1 MVPQYVDISHFRQP
15 YKNAVFSGFGDAA
28 SDAANAAIMTAG
40 PDGVKT
46 LVPAAGILV
55 STMLTASGAQVMT
68 TAADKEQIMLLPP
81 GAQPSGSG
89 VVMPSIPVDVMA
101 NWVNKQLGMGRSVI
115 LSTNAAGG
123 LASVLSTPVA
133 MLPAGTQIVLAAVS
147 THADEI
153 AGAGPS
159 MPGAALIAPSKLG
172 AAPVPALVPGAP
184 MKAGIGGPVAAAVV
198 ALIVVGG
205 VYYAFRKKPSARR
218 Y

>member
-28 SDAANAAIMTAG
+28 SDAANAAMVTTDAR
-40 PDGVKT
+40 GVKT
-46 LVPAAGILV
+46 LVPAAGIAL
-55 STMLTASGAQVMT
+55 LTKLGQVGAVVIT
-68 TAADKEQIMLLPP
+68 TAADKEQVMLQSNPSLPL
-81 GAQPSGSG
+81 A
-89 VVMPSIPVDVMA
+89 ID
-101 NWVNKQLGMGRSVI
+101 WVNAQLAKGRSVLI
-115 LSTNAAGG
+115 STND
-123 LASVLSTPVA
+123 
-133 MLPAGTQIVLAAVS
+133 PAGLSSLLSASPPWATANIVLAAVS
-147 THADEI
+147 SASDEV
-153 AGAGPS
+153 AGAGQG